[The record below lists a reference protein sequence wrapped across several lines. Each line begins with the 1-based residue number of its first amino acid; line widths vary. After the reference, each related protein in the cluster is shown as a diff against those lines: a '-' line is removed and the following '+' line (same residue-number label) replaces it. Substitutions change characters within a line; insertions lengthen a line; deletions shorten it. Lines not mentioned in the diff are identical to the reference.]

1 MIRQKHLTKRNIL
14 ILTGLILIVVDLLI
28 YILALNDYY
37 FIFLSTFS
45 VNMVVFITHFIY
57 IYVLLIVVSKTKASK
72 VFWGALGPFF
82 LVPVA
87 VVGWFLFFNDN
98 NPEYYYLSSPNSTQ
112 TLIIKHSN
120 WSLGETNHYY
130 DFYQPAAFATVKK
143 KINKE
148 TLHIMTRNT
157 DATDLDVLG
166 AYKAKWSEEK
176 TVQFKSKYNE
186 ITINLY

>member
-1 MIRQKHLTKRNIL
+1 MIKQTHLTRRNIL
-14 ILTGLILIVVDLLI
+14 ILVALILIVVDLLI

-37 FIFLSTFS
+37 LIFSSMLS
-45 VNMVVFITHFIY
+45 VNMVVFIIHFICV
-57 IYVLLIVVSKTKASK
+57 YVFPIVVSKIKASK
-72 VFWGALGPFF
+72 VFWGIVGPFF

-87 VVGWFLFFNDN
+87 IVGWFLFFYDN
-98 NPEYYYLSSPNSTQ
+98 NPDYYYLSSPNSTQ

-130 DFYQPAAFATVKK
+130 DFYQSTAFPMMKK

-148 TLHIMTRNT
+148 TLHIMTRYT

-166 AYKAKWSEEK
+166 VYKAKWSEEK
-176 TVQFKSKYNE
+176 TVRFKSKYNE

>member
-1 MIRQKHLTKRNIL
+1 MIRQTYLTKRNIL
-14 ILTGLILIVVDLLI
+14 ISAGLILIVVDLLI

-37 FIFLSTFS
+37 FIFSSTLS

-72 VFWGALGPFF
+72 VFLGVLGPFF

-98 NPEYYYLSSPNSTQ
+98 NPECYYLSSPNSTQ

-120 WSLGETNHYY
+120 WSLGET
-130 DFYQPAAFATVKK
+130 
-143 KINKE
+143 
-148 TLHIMTRNT
+148 
-157 DATDLDVLG
+157 
-166 AYKAKWSEEK
+166 
-176 TVQFKSKYNE
+176 
-186 ITINLY
+186 